1 MKIEEVIKEKYLYSK
16 KKNIFKFC
24 YFYFQ
29 YLKSLLKRKKTY
41 SNWGVDLIIKNIFR
55 NKKKGFY
62 IDVGCNHPFL
72 NNHTLLL
79 YKLGWSG
86 INIDLDYNSIDM
98 FNYFRKKDINLQ
110 YAISDSNNE
119 VELFFYHNRAAKN
132 TISKDFGAGAKSIKK
147 IKTITLNQVLDI
159 NNIQSRIDFLTI
171 DVEGNEMNV
180 LKGFDLNKYNPTLI
194 MLEFIEPGVKEF
206 YDKNIQ
212 RVQNSEIYKYL
223 IKNNYKLINWNHD
236 DLLFISNDYK
246 KHLDY

>member
-1 MKIEEVIKEKYLYSK
+1 
-16 KKNIFKFC
+16 
-24 YFYFQ
+24 
-29 YLKSLLKRKKTY
+29 
-41 SNWGVDLIIKNIFR
+41 
-55 NKKKGFY
+55 
-62 IDVGCNHPFL
+62 
-72 NNHTLLL
+72 
-79 YKLGWSG
+79 
-86 INIDLDYNSIDM
+86 M

-110 YAISDSNNE
+110 YAISDSNDE

-132 TISKDFGAGAKSIKK
+132 TISKNFGSGAKSIKK

-159 NNIQSRIDFLTI
+159 NNIKSHIDFLTI

-180 LKGFDLNKYNPTLI
+180 LKGFDLYKYNPTLI
-194 MLEFIEPGVKEF
+194 MLEFIEPAVKEF

-223 IKNNYKLINWNHD
+223 ITNNYKLINWNHD

>member
-1 MKIEEVIKEKYLYSK
+1 
-16 KKNIFKFC
+16 
-24 YFYFQ
+24 
-29 YLKSLLKRKKTY
+29 
-41 SNWGVDLIIKNIFR
+41 
-55 NKKKGFY
+55 
-62 IDVGCNHPFL
+62 
-72 NNHTLLL
+72 
-79 YKLGWSG
+79 
-86 INIDLDYNSIDM
+86 M

-147 IKTITLNQVLDI
+147 IKTITLNQVLNI